1 MTMPP
6 LSPSDATDT
15 DINPSESSWTI
26 QSTTEIAYVRRQC
39 MAHASAGGGSYR
51 AGVELSIA
59 VTELLTNALKFG
71 NRAEVTLQGVQS
83 PAQGIQ
89 IVILDN
95 GPGFDNMELAP
106 VDGYSEGR
114 FLIEDDCIS
123 HRRGLGM
130 GLGAVSRLTDRMLLE
145 NAEEGGARVT
155 IWKWLR

>member
-15 DINPSESSWTI
+15 DINRSELSWTI
-26 QSTTEIAYVRRQC
+26 QSTTEIAYVRKQC
-39 MAHASAGGGSYR
+39 IAHASACGCSHR

-71 NRAEVTLQGVQS
+71 SRADVSLQTVQL
-83 PAQGIQ
+83 PAPGIQ

-95 GPGFDNMELAP
+95 GPGFDNVELAP
-106 VDGYSEGR
+106 LDGYSEGR
-114 FLIEDDCIS
+114 FLIEDDSIF

-130 GLGAVSRLTDRMLLE
+130 GLGAVSRLTDKMLLE
-145 NAEEGGARVT
+145 NADEGGARVT
-155 IWKWLR
+155 IWKWLK